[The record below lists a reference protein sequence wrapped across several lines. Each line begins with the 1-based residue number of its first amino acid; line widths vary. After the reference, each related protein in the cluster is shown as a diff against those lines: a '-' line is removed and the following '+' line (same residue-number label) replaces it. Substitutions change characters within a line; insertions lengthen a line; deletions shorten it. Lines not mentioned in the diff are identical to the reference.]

1 MINETICDVQI
12 SHRLV
17 KIFHFPCIT
26 FNPKLHLL
34 RREASGMAS
43 RVILLT
49 IAHSVLGVPSILSL
63 GANLNASYSKLQE
76 TQKHYRECQT
86 GVPYALLAMLIWKAC
101 APLPYSPVYAVIRS
115 FHLQYLLLLKKPGGS
130 SEPRCSMFKS
140 SYYAVLK
147 LINIMLI

>member
-26 FNPKLHLL
+26 FNPKLHPP

-49 IAHSVLGVPSILSL
+49 IAHSVLGVPCILSL
-63 GANLNASYSKLQE
+63 GVNLNTSYSKPQKM
-76 TQKHYRECQT
+76 QKHYRECQI
-86 GVPYALLAMLIWKAC
+86 GVPYALLAMIIWKMC
-101 APLPYSPVYAVIRS
+101 IPLPYSPVYVVIRS

-130 SEPRCSMFKS
+130 SEPRCSMFKF
-140 SYYAVLK
+140 SYYVCCS
-147 LINIMLI
+147 